1 MQRYKKFLSV
11 YSIRVP
17 PRVTQE
23 PEKRK
28 PNFFCQSIKKRGWC
42 TRIFLAFSM
51 GLARLLHVHAYTHA
65 YPRSLARY
73 TQARTLTQTRVC
85 THACLHYRKW
95 IVFERWLKT
104 SLNLLTAHRPYKRT
118 AHRKI
123 YTFIFI
129 LCRISNKVYYI
140 CLSNEDI
147 TSSSK

>member
-28 PNFFCQSIKKRGWC
+28 PNFFCQSIKKTGWR
-42 TRIFLAFSM
+42 TRIFLGFSM
-51 GLARLLHVHAYTHA
+51 GSLDSYILTLHRVLYIYSLSLYHITYILPHLALAARHVA
-65 YPRSLARY
+65 
-73 TQARTLTQTRVC
+73 QEW
-85 THACLHYRKW
+85 KW
-95 IVFERWLKT
+95 IIFERWLKT
-104 SLNLLTAHRPYKRT
+104 SLNPYTAHRPYKWT

-129 LCRISNKVYYI
+129 LCTIYEKVYYI
-140 CLSNEDI
+140 CLSNGDI